1 MKRNNFFAK
10 AASKALALA
19 ATVMM
24 SLAFAACGSD
34 SNDDGGSGGT
44 PEPLPTPKTQTVT
57 LDGVEKSILKAEYE
71 DNGDGDYYLYLYLSD
86 NHKEK
91 VIMQLNKELHMTGNS
106 VNLTKKEK
114 KHTGKWYW
122 AVGYHKPDGTTLIYT
137 HGRPGNDFP
146 VFTTGTLTVS
156 GSPKGTINIK
166 LENGRV
172 IGNGGKEHTL
182 TVSYSG
188 KMDKSSGTPT
198 PKTQTVTLDGVEK
211 PILKAEYEDKGYN
224 NNYLLYLY
232 LSVDYKEDVQF
243 VLNKDQHMTGNPI
256 DLTKKEKEHAGYYW
270 SIEYHKSNGSSLI
283 NIFGRPDN
291 SFPVFITGT
300 LTATGNPKSG
310 KVSIKLENGRVEGK
324 DGKEHTLTVS
334 YIGPITKE

>member
-1 MKRNNFFAK
+1 MNKKTFFAN

-44 PEPLPTPKTQTVT
+44 PEPLPTP
-57 LDGVEKSILKAEYE
+57 
-71 DNGDGDYYLYLYLSD
+71 N
-86 NHKEK
+86 
-91 VIMQLNKELHMTGNS
+91 
-106 VNLTKKEK
+106 
-114 KHTGKWYW
+114 
-122 AVGYHKPDGTTLIYT
+122 
-137 HGRPGNDFP
+137 
-146 VFTTGTLTVS
+146 
-156 GSPKGTINIK
+156 
-166 LENGRV
+166 
-172 IGNGGKEHTL
+172 
-182 TVSYSG
+182 
-188 KMDKSSGTPT
+188 
-198 PKTQTVTLDGVEK
+198 TQTVTLDGVEK

-270 SIEYHKSNGSSLI
+270 SIEYHESNGSSLI